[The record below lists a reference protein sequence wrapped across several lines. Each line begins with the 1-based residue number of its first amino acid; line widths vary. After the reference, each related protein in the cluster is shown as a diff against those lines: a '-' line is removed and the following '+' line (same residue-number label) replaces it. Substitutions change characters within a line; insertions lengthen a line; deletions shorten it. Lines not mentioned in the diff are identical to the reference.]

1 MANWWIS
8 SRWIE
13 PESDDDD
20 DDEDNDGDN
29 NDDDNN
35 GNDDNNDDD
44 NNGNGDNNDD
54 GNNGNADKNDGTNEE
69 QNDDNNASEVTN
81 PEAKQHKAV
90 AILELKLALK
100 EFVLTYQHRVILS
113 DALLIEKAKLL
124 AEELEVSEGTL
135 QLQKFKDRNGIRQVK
150 LQGEAY
156 SADENAIVEALPLLQ
171 SKCVE
176 YLPEQI
182 YNMDETRL
190 FYWLEPDQT
199 LVTKQLAR
207 HKKNKERFSIAL
219 CTNAN
224 GLHKL
229 NSLIIEWL
237 KEFDHHIG
245 QRYGG
250 QCVLLLIDNCKSH
263 KIENL
268 ILSYVENHTKILF
281 NNILLNDIHNDD
293 SILDNELA
301 RAIEAL
307 NLSNRMRVKEF
318 ITIFEEVVVYEIPK
332 DLEVTDLFKNEIN
345 INHSDEIDDS
355 IEEKTIGIKKA
366 LQSLKTVHTFLLQQE
381 NMSEQI
387 KLVGKIENFIKKKQI
402 NSMQQTTLD

>member
-1 MANWWIS
+1 
-8 SRWIE
+8 
-13 PESDDDD
+13 
-20 DDEDNDGDN
+20 
-29 NDDDNN
+29 
-35 GNDDNNDDD
+35 
-44 NNGNGDNNDD
+44 
-54 GNNGNADKNDGTNEE
+54 
-69 QNDDNNASEVTN
+69 SEVTN

-190 FYWLEPDQT
+190 FYW
-199 LVTKQLAR
+199 
-207 HKKNKERFSIAL
+207 
-219 CTNAN
+219 
-224 GLHKL
+224 
-229 NSLIIEWL
+229 W
-237 KEFDHHIG
+237 
-245 QRYGG
+245 
-250 QCVLLLIDNCKSH
+250 
-263 KIENL
+263 
-268 ILSYVENHTKILF
+268 NHTKILF